1 MLWKFVKFCIH
12 KTRNPKST
20 WQFARKLPPNGI
32 ASCQG
37 KRQGYH
43 ATETGKEEDGERE
56 TASGVLAEGRECGV
70 DVKFLFDFH
79 TQTTASKRGNG
90 ATVHTKAFFSAAGI
104 CDSFIGFPYTP
115 KAI

>member
-1 MLWKFVKFCIH
+1 MAICTKVA
-12 KTRNPKST
+12 PKRHCKLSGEAAGV
-20 WQFARKLPPNGI
+20 ARH
-32 ASCQG
+32 
-37 KRQGYH
+37 R
-43 ATETGKEEDGERE
+43 DRERE
-56 TASGVLAEGRECGV
+56 VERVLAEGRECGV

-90 ATVHTKAFFSAAGI
+90 ATVHTKGFFSAAGI

>member
-1 MLWKFVKFCIH
+1 MAICTKVA
-12 KTRNPKST
+12 PKRHCKLSGEAAGV
-20 WQFARKLPPNGI
+20 ARH
-32 ASCQG
+32 
-37 KRQGYH
+37 RDR
-43 ATETGKEEDGERE
+43 ERRRERE
-56 TASGVLAEGRECGV
+56 TVSGVLAEGRECGV

-90 ATVHTKAFFSAAGI
+90 ATVHTKGFFSAAGT